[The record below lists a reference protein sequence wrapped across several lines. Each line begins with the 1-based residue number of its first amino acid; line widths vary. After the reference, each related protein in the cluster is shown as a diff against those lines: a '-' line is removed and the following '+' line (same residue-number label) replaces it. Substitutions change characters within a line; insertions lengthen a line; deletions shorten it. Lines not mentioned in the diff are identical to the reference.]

1 VIGNATTSRLL
12 VVLLLLTLVVFANGC
27 SPVERIAGNTNVI
40 RQDAQALIDHGNAIK
55 DAEVVDRATRID
67 ENAADIH
74 VQLTKVQDITPAW
87 LSTLKWWGIAVA
99 VGGIAFLVWQSGIG
113 TAIRVAVGW
122 LPRRKVAQAEL
133 AVDMLDP
140 DRPEGE
146 REYVAAMRAQ
156 DPEFDAAFRKAQTRR
171 KA

>member
-1 VIGNATTSRLL
+1 MRWAVVV
-12 VVLLLLTLVVFANGC
+12 VVLAGC
-27 SPVERIAGNTNVI
+27 SPVERIAGNTNLI

-113 TAIRVAVGW
+113 TAVRVAVGW
-122 LPRRKVAQAEL
+122 LPRRKVTQAEL

-156 DPEFDAAFRKAQTRR
+156 DPEFDAAYRKIAQKRR

>member
-1 VIGNATTSRLL
+1 MRWAVVV
-12 VVLLLLTLVVFANGC
+12 VVLAGC

-99 VGGIAFLVWQSGIG
+99 VSGIAFLVWQSGIG
-113 TAIRVAVGW
+113 TAVRVAVGW
-122 LPRRKVAQAEL
+122 LPRRKVTQAEL

>member
-1 VIGNATTSRLL
+1 MRWA
-12 VVLLLLTLVVFANGC
+12 VVVVALAGC

-87 LSTLKWWGIAVA
+87 LSTLKWWGVAVA

-113 TAIRVAVGW
+113 TAVRVAVGW
-122 LPRRKVAQAEL
+122 LPRRKVTQAEL

-156 DPEFDAAFRKAQTRR
+156 DPEFDAAYRKIAQKRR

>member
-1 VIGNATTSRLL
+1 MKLAVLLVFALAACNPVARISANATAIR
-12 VVLLLLTLVVFANGC
+12 N
-27 SPVERIAGNTNVI
+27 EAG
-40 RQDAQALIDHGNAIK
+40 ALIDHGNATG
-55 DAEVVDRATRID
+55 DQVVVHGATRID
-67 ENAADIH
+67 EHAAAIHGDIPS
-74 VQLTKVQDITPAW
+74 VQAVTPAW
-87 LSTLKWWGIAVA
+87 LSTLQWWGIAVA
-99 VGGIAFLVWQSGIG
+99 VAGVAFVLWQSGIG

-122 LPRRKVAQAEL
+122 LPRRKVTQAEL

>member
-1 VIGNATTSRLL
+1 MNLML
-12 VVLLLLTLVVFANGC
+12 VMRWSILIVALAGC

-122 LPRRKVAQAEL
+122 LPRRKVTQAEL

>member
-1 VIGNATTSRLL
+1 MRTLIF
-12 VVLLLLTLVVFANGC
+12 VLLLAGC

-99 VGGIAFLVWQSGIG
+99 VAGIAFLVWQSGIG

>member
-1 VIGNATTSRLL
+1 MRWAVL
-12 VVLLLLTLVVFANGC
+12 VVALAGC

-87 LSTLKWWGIAVA
+87 LSTAKWWGIAVA
-99 VGGIAFLVWQSGIG
+99 VAGIAFLVWQSGIG
-113 TAIRVAVGW
+113 TAVRVAVGW
-122 LPRRKVAQAEL
+122 LPRRKVTQAEL

>member
-1 VIGNATTSRLL
+1 MRWAVVV
-12 VVLLLLTLVVFANGC
+12 VVLAGC

-99 VGGIAFLVWQSGIG
+99 VAGIAFLVWQSGIG

-122 LPRRKVAQAEL
+122 LPRRKVTQAEL

>member
-1 VIGNATTSRLL
+1 MFQIALL
-12 VVLLLLTLVVFANGC
+12 VLMLICVAC

-99 VGGIAFLVWQSGIG
+99 VAGIAFLVWQSGIG

>member
-1 VIGNATTSRLL
+1 MKYIIL
-12 VVLLLLTLVVFANGC
+12 VVALAGC

-67 ENAADIH
+67 ENASDIH

-87 LSTLKWWGIAVA
+87 LSTAKWWGIAVA
-99 VGGIAFLVWQSGIG
+99 VAGIAFLVWQSKIG

-122 LPRRKVAQAEL
+122 LPRRKVTQAEL

>member
-1 VIGNATTSRLL
+1 MTNNVSKLCLL
-12 VVLLLLTLVVFANGC
+12 AIALAGC
-27 SPVERIAGNTNVI
+27 SQVERIAGNTNVI
-40 RQDAQALIDHGNAIK
+40 RQDAQALIDHGNAIQ

-67 ENAADIH
+67 ENASDIH

>member
-1 VIGNATTSRLL
+1 MFRIALL
-12 VVLLLLTLVVFANGC
+12 VLMLICVAC

-67 ENAADIH
+67 QNAADIH

-87 LSTLKWWGIAVA
+87 LSTLKWWGVAVA
-99 VGGIAFLVWQSGIG
+99 VIGIAFLMWQSGIG
-113 TAIRVAVGW
+113 TAVRVAVGW
-122 LPRRKVAQAEL
+122 LPRRKVTQAEL

>member
-1 VIGNATTSRLL
+1 MTNNVSKLWLL
-12 VVLLLLTLVVFANGC
+12 AMVLAGC

-99 VGGIAFLVWQSGIG
+99 VAGIAFLVWQSGIG

>member
-1 VIGNATTSRLL
+1 MRFFILILMLA
-12 VVLLLLTLVVFANGC
+12 GC

-40 RQDAQALIDHGNAIK
+40 RQDAQALIDHGNAIQ

>member
-1 VIGNATTSRLL
+1 M
-12 VVLLLLTLVVFANGC
+12 GC
-27 SPVERIAGNTNVI
+27 SPLAKVSSNTNAI
-40 RQDAQALIDHGNAIK
+40 REEAQVLIDHGQATG
-55 DAEVVDRATRID
+55 DQEVVTSAQRIND
-67 ENAADIH
+67 LAADTH
-74 VQLTKVQDITPAW
+74 SQLSGLEDKVPAW
-87 LSTLKWWGIAVA
+87 ISTLWMAALAVVV
-99 VGGIAFLVWQSGIG
+99 VGVVVLLWQTGLG

-122 LPRRKVAQAEL
+122 LPRRKVTQAEL

-146 REYVAAMRAQ
+146 REYVAVMRAQ